1 MPDGIFGGLFDQN
14 VHLRDSRHAA
24 EAYGYNKAALTTGT
38 PRFKFQYFVRFNF
51 NRNLDTWVKAFLD
64 KEDQELVTV
73 AVKSVTMPSMQ
84 MASET
89 LNQYN
94 KKRISQTAIDFT
106 PVTMTVHDTVEG
118 RTLRLWEMYYEY
130 YFKDGTAW
138 EKNNFDSVG
147 ESRNFLQTI
156 LRGPSGQGAPRVNKQ
171 EYDNDI
177 LKERFNDNQGYN
189 LTRVANEKYLID
201 SIDIFQVHGGYFSRT
216 SIVNPRIS
224 AFEHDTLDYED
235 ATGLMQLR
243 FDFAY
248 ESVVYANVNEPLTD
262 EELERYRYG
271 DFWEMANLITIRA
284 PRKGRTIVEIPEPR
298 PADCS
303 GNFITGAL
311 GFDLG
316 LGDALQQSAVF
327 QTRGGYSGDRNV
339 TRITDTIG
347 GVVNSI
353 PDAIGTVAS
362 ASIFGGEISF
372 NPDPL
377 QALRTTGNQVG
388 RDVFNR
394 ARGGF
399 GATVSQGVGAVLD
412 GIVGG
417 GDGG

>member
-24 EAYGYNKAALTTGT
+24 EAYGYNKAALSTGT

-64 KEDQELVTV
+64 KEDQQLVTV
-73 AVKSVTMPSMQ
+73 AVKSLTMPSMQ

-94 KKRISQTAIDFT
+94 KKRISQTSIDFT
-106 PVTMTVHDTVEG
+106 PVTMTLHDTVDG

-138 EKNNFDSVG
+138 EKNTSGESG

-156 LRGPSGQGAPRVNKQ
+156 LRGPSGQGARRVNPQ

-177 LKERFNDNQGYN
+177 LKERLNDNQGYN
-189 LTRVANEKYLID
+189 LSRVANDKYLID
-201 SIDIFQVHGGYFSRT
+201 SIDIFQVHGGYYSRT
-216 SIVNPRIS
+216 SIVNPRIT
-224 AFEHDTLDYED
+224 AFQHDTLDYESRE
-235 ATGLMQLR
+235 GLVELR

-284 PRKGRTIVEIPEPR
+284 PRKGRTIEEIPEPR
-298 PADCS
+298 IGDCS
-303 GNFITGAL
+303 GGFLRGGI

-316 LGDALQQSAVF
+316 LGDTLQQSAFF
-327 QTRGGYSGDRNV
+327 QTLGGYIGDRNV
-339 TRITDTIG
+339 VRITDTID
-347 GVVNSI
+347 GVVGSI

-388 RDVFNR
+388 RSVINR
-394 ARGGF
+394 ARGSF
-399 GATVSQGVGAVLD
+399 GAAVSQTAGNILS
-412 GIVGG
+412 GIFGG
-417 GDGG
+417 GG